1 MGRIHILIIN
11 LICITMAI
19 FFLLIS
25 LLLSGDIYTEVIP
38 NITSPEQVIWE
49 DISHVIFV
57 KDENIFEYDI
67 LNKERVK
74 IGQRSSNEFVGIGD
88 DGNLILCKIEH
99 SVITSPEEFSTIFRI
114 NGKVLKFFPTIQPI
128 YLRGDIILAKTALD
142 FLEQHYYEIHISDG
156 SMREIPKP
164 AYIDSGL
171 GISGDEMGDVYMR
184 LDLRRFLRNI
194 YYELIYREDM
204 EGV

>member
-1 MGRIHILIIN
+1 
-11 LICITMAI
+11 MAI

-25 LLLSGDIYTEVIP
+25 LLLSGGIYISVIP

-57 KDENIFEYDI
+57 KDGNIFEYDI
-67 LNKERVK
+67 FNKERRK
-74 IGQRSSNEFVGIGD
+74 IGQRNQNEFVGIGD
-88 DGNLILCKIEH
+88 DGNLILCEIEH
-99 SVITSPEEFSTIFRI
+99 SIITSTEEFSTVFRI
-114 NGKVLKFFPTIQPI
+114 DGKELKFFPTIQPI
-128 YLRGDIILAKTALD
+128 YLHADMILAKTALD

-156 SMREIPKP
+156 SMREVPKL

-171 GISGDEMGDVYMR
+171 GIYGDEMGNVYMR
-184 LDLRRFLRNI
+184 LDLRRFLRSI
-194 YYELIYREDM
+194 YYELIYSKDM